1 MNLLIT
7 SIGKRVELITH
18 LKKSFRV
25 IGCDASD
32 VNAARHFTDSFYR
45 IPRCSE
51 PDYIDALLKI
61 CEKEKINAII
71 PLYEAEFPILNEA
84 RAKFEALSVHLIL
97 SDANVISVCKDKYK
111 TAEFFKKHEIP
122 APITYQP
129 NDITKFLSSD
139 DPSIYPLI
147 IKPLDGMGS
156 ANVFKVNHQK
166 ELSFFTDYVEKPIVQ
181 SMATGT
187 EYTIDALCDEY
198 GTPVYVVPRIRLEV
212 RSGEVVK
219 SKTVKE
225 PVIIEETLR
234 LLGALN
240 SEGRVIGPMTI
251 QCFLSDT
258 GEISFIEINSRF
270 GGGVPLSFAAGA
282 DYASALSDMINGRIF
297 AKRKPIDYLND
308 YEELTMLRYDSSVFE
323 S

>member
-25 IGCDASD
+25 VGCDGS
-32 VNAARHFTDSFYR
+32 VINAARHFTDSFYK
-45 IPRCSE
+45 IPRCNE
-51 PDYIDALLKI
+51 PGYIDKLLEI
-61 CEKEKINAII
+61 CEKENINAII

-84 RAKFEALSVHLIL
+84 RTRFEALAVHLIL
-97 SDANVISVCKDKYK
+97 SDAGVISICKDKYK
-111 TAEFFKKHEIP
+111 TAEFFEKYKIP
-122 APITYQP
+122 APVTYQP
-129 NDITKFLSSD
+129 NDVTKFISTND
-139 DPSIYPLI
+139 QSIYPLI

-156 ANVFKVNHQK
+156 ANVFKVNNQK
-166 ELSFFTDYVEKPIVQ
+166 ELSFFSDYIGNPIVQ
-181 SMATGT
+181 SMARGT
-187 EYTIDALCDEY
+187 EYTVDALCDEF
-198 GTPVYVVPRIRLEV
+198 GTPVYVVPRVRLEV

-234 LLGALN
+234 LLNALN
-240 SEGRVIGPMTI
+240 SEGRVVGPMTI
-251 QCFLSDT
+251 QCFLSDKD
-258 GEISFIEINSRF
+258 EISFIEINSRF

-282 DYASALSDMINGRIF
+282 DYAASLSDMVQGRKY
-297 AKRKPIDYLND
+297 AERKPADYLND

>member
-25 IGCDASD
+25 VGCDASD
-32 VNAARHFTDSFYR
+32 VNAARHFTDAFYK
-45 IPRCSE
+45 IPRCTE
-51 PDYIDALLKI
+51 PDYTDRLLEI

-71 PLYEAEFPILNEA
+71 PLYEAEFPVLNEA
-84 RAKFEALSVHLIL
+84 RARFENLSVHLIL
-97 SDANVISVCKDKYK
+97 SDANVISICKDKYK
-111 TAEFFKKHEIP
+111 TAEFFKNYKIP
-122 APITYQP
+122 APVTYRP
-129 NDITKFLSSD
+129 GDITRFLSSD
-139 DPSIYPLI
+139 NPSIYPLI

-156 ANVFKVNHQK
+156 ANVFKVNNQK
-166 ELSFFTDYVEKPIVQ
+166 ELSFFSDYVDNPIVQ

-187 EYTIDALCDEY
+187 EYTIDALCDEF
-198 GTPVYVVPRIRLEV
+198 GTPVYVVPRVRLEV

-225 PVIIEETLR
+225 PVIIKETLR
-234 LLGALN
+234 LLRALN

-282 DYASALSDMINGRIF
+282 DYADALSDMINGRKF
-297 AKRKPIDYLND
+297 AERKTVDYQSD
-308 YEELTMLRYDSSVFE
+308 FKELTMLRYDSSVFE